1 MKSNDDCVTKLPF
14 GKYDMTDSLRES
26 EARAVLKSLESSYC
40 PAPIKEARGLQDE
53 ILNERFRG
61 QPYAI
66 ADVGCGTG
74 YHGSIFAPA
83 CRLYHGFEI
92 SAHIGNIAQERWCE
106 EGLNNA
112 ELFLGDVA
120 QAKLS
125 DNFYDLVFCLY
136 FTPGNFREPST
147 DLSVYT
153 DAYLDQNPSFIA
165 IFSNF
170 YRALKLGGLMFLT
183 IYKDVPEAEEA
194 QIDFYEHTDQHVVTP
209 RGGRFVAT
217 AESFWSARWT
227 EASLLSNL
235 KACGIAEPDVMF
247 HDLNHIAWL
256 VEISK

>member
-1 MKSNDDCVTKLPF
+1 MNDSF
-14 GKYDMTDSLRES
+14 RES

-40 PAPIKEARGLQDE
+40 PAPIKEARERQDE
-53 ILNERFRG
+53 ILIERFSG
-61 QPYAI
+61 KPYAI

-74 YHGSIFAPA
+74 YHGSIFAPT

-92 SAHIGNIAQERWCE
+92 STHIGQIAQERWCN

-120 QAKLS
+120 QSKTPA
-125 DNFYDLVFCLY
+125 DFYDLVWCLY

-147 DLSVYT
+147 DLSIYT
-153 DAYLDQNPSFIA
+153 DAYLDRNPSFIT

-170 YRALKLGGLMFLT
+170 YRSLKPGGLMFLT
-183 IYKDVPEAEEA
+183 IYKDVPEAEDA
-194 QIDFYEHTDQHVVTP
+194 QIDFYEHTNQRVVTP

-217 AESFWSARWT
+217 AENFWSARWT
-227 EASLLSNL
+227 EKSLLSNL
-235 KACGIAEPDVMF
+235 KACDIAESDVMF
-247 HDLNHIAWL
+247 HELNHIAWL

>member
-1 MKSNDDCVTKLPF
+1 MSN
-14 GKYDMTDSLRES
+14 SLRES
-26 EARAVLKSLESSYC
+26 EAKAVLRSLESSYC
-40 PAPIKEARGLQDE
+40 PAPIKEARERQDE
-53 ILNERFRG
+53 ILIERFRG

-74 YHGSIFAPA
+74 YHGSIFAPT

-92 SAHIGNIAQERWCE
+92 STHIAEIAQERWQE
-106 EGLNNA
+106 EELNNT
-112 ELFLGDVA
+112 ELFLGDVT
-120 QAKLS
+120 QAKLP

-147 DLSVYT
+147 DLSLYT

-170 YRALKLGGLMFLT
+170 YRSLKPDGLMFLT
-183 IYKDVPEAEEA
+183 IYKDVPEAEAA

-217 AESFWSARWT
+217 AENFWSARWT
-227 EASLLSNL
+227 EESLLSNL
-235 KACGIAEPDVMF
+235 KACGIVEADVMF

-256 VEISK
+256 VEIRK

>member
-1 MKSNDDCVTKLPF
+1 MNDSF
-14 GKYDMTDSLRES
+14 RES

-40 PAPIKEARGLQDE
+40 PAPIKEARERQDE
-53 ILNERFRG
+53 ILIERFSG
-61 QPYAI
+61 TPYAI

-74 YHGSIFAPA
+74 YHGSIFAPT

-92 SAHIGNIAQERWCE
+92 STHIGQIAQERWRN

-120 QAKLS
+120 QSKTPA
-125 DNFYDLVFCLY
+125 DFYDLVWCLY

-147 DLSVYT
+147 NLSIYT
-153 DAYLDQNPSFIA
+153 DAYLDRNPSFIT

-170 YRALKLGGLMFLT
+170 YRSLKPGGLMFLT
-183 IYKDVPEAEEA
+183 IYKDVPEAEDA
-194 QIDFYEHTDQHVVTP
+194 QIDFYEHTNQRVVTP

-217 AESFWSARWT
+217 AENFWSARWT
-227 EASLLSNL
+227 EKSLLSNL
-235 KACGIAEPDVMF
+235 KACDIAESDVMF
-247 HDLNHIAWL
+247 HELNHIAWL

>member
-1 MKSNDDCVTKLPF
+1 MNN
-14 GKYDMTDSLRES
+14 SLRES

-40 PAPIKEARGLQDE
+40 PKPIQEARDRQDE
-53 ILNERFRG
+53 ILIERFRG

-74 YHGSIFAPA
+74 YHGSIFAPT

-92 SAHIGNIAQERWCE
+92 STRIAKIAQERWRK
-106 EGLNNA
+106 EGLDNA
-112 ELFLGDVA
+112 ELFLDDA
-120 QAKLS
+120 SQAKIP

-147 DLSVYT
+147 DLSVYN
-153 DAYLDQNPSFIA
+153 DAYLDQNPTFIA

-170 YRALKLGGLMFLT
+170 YRSLKPGGLMFLT

-217 AESFWSARWT
+217 AENFWSARWT
-227 EASLLSNL
+227 EESLLSNL
-235 KACGIAEPDVMF
+235 KACEIAERDVMF
-247 HDLNHIAWL
+247 QDLNHIAWL
-256 VEISK
+256 VEIRK